1 MRTIFHIDVNSAY
14 LSWEAVRRR
23 REAEMHPEDASAE
36 PDLREIPS
44 IIGGDPA
51 RRTSIVLAKSVPAK
65 KYGIVTGEPVSAA
78 IRKCPGLVIAPS
90 DFALYSEMSH
100 AFKAILREYTPV
112 VESFSIDECFLDMTG
127 MGRMYP
133 DPVKAAHEIKDRIKG
148 ELGFTV
154 NVGISS
160 NKLLAKM
167 ASDFE
172 KPDKVHT
179 LFPEEIEGKM
189 WPLPVG
195 ELFLCGKASAEKL
208 TRLHIDTIGD
218 LANSDLVSVQA
229 ILGNKMG
236 AQLWHY
242 ANGIDDAPVTAEAE
256 APKGYSNEITFD
268 DNITTWEQGEKVLL
282 HLADNVSARIR
293 RDGVKASCIAI
304 TIRGN
309 DMKKHSHQRMLDIP
323 TDSTSKTYETARELF
338 RQLWDGHTGLRLI
351 GLGMTQL
358 DRDGQQQMSLF
369 DLLDSD
375 ANGGQANGDRTR
387 SGQSKDERDHKA
399 DAAVDALRE
408 KFGADII
415 KRGGMLGSDI
425 KVRKR

>member
-14 LSWEAVRRR
+14 LSWEAVRRIR
-23 REAEMHPEDASAE
+23 DAERDSLAAHAAE

-44 IIGGDPA
+44 IIGGDPS

-100 AFKAILREYTPV
+100 AFKAILREYSPV
-112 VESFSIDECFLDMTG
+112 VESFSVDECFLDMTG
-127 MGRMYP
+127 MGRMFP
-133 DPVKAAHEIKDRIKG
+133 DPVKAAHMIKDRIKG

-179 LFPEEIEGKM
+179 LFPEEIEAKM

-195 ELFLCGKASAEKL
+195 ELFLCGKSSADKL
-208 TRLHIDTIGD
+208 TRLHIDTIGA
-218 LANSDLVSVQA
+218 LAKADQASVRA
-229 ILGNKMG
+229 ILGNKAG
-236 AQLWHY
+236 IQLWNF
-242 ANGIDDAPVTAEAE
+242 ANGIDDTPVTAEAE

-268 DNITTWEQGEKVLL
+268 DNITTWEMGEKVLL
-282 HLADNVSARIR
+282 HLADNVAARVR
-293 RDGVKASCIAI
+293 RDGVKASCISVI
-304 TIRGN
+304 IRGN
-309 DMKKHSHQRMLDIP
+309 DMKKHSHQRMLDAP
-323 TDSTSKTYETARELF
+323 TDSTSRTYEVAKELY
-338 RQLWDGHTGLRLI
+338 RQLWDGRTGLRLI
-351 GLGMTQL
+351 GLAMTQI
-358 DRDGQQQMSLF
+358 DRDGEQQLSLF
-369 DLLDSD
+369 DAL
-375 ANGGQANGDRTR
+375 G
-387 SGQSKDERDHKA
+387 SGSTAEEDERDHKA
-399 DAAVDALRE
+399 DEAVDALRE
-408 KFGADII
+408 KFGDDII
-415 KRGGMLGSDI
+415 KRGGMLGSNI
-425 KVRKR
+425 RPRKRK

>member
-1 MRTIFHIDVNSAY
+1 MRIIFHIDVNSAY
-14 LSWEAVRRR
+14 LSWEATRRR
-23 REAEMHPEDASAE
+23 RDAAGSGRLSE
-36 PDLREIPS
+36 PDLRDIPS
-44 IIGGDPA
+44 IIGGDPN

-78 IRKCPGLVIAPS
+78 LRKCPDLVIAPS
-90 DFALYSEMSH
+90 DFRLYSEMSH

-112 VESFSIDECFLDMTG
+112 VEEFSIDECFLDMTG
-127 MGRMYP
+127 MERLYP
-133 DPVKAAHEIKDRIKG
+133 DPVKAAYEIKDRIKR

-154 NVGISS
+154 NIGISS

-179 LFPEEIEGKM
+179 LFPDEIEQKM

-208 TRLHIDTIGD
+208 SRLHINTIGD
-218 LANSDLVSVQA
+218 LARSEETTIRT
-229 ILGNKMG
+229 ILGNKAGSQM
-236 AQLWHY
+236 WRF
-242 ANGIDDAPVTAEAE
+242 ANGIDDSPVASESE

-282 HLADNVSARIR
+282 HLADNVSARLR
-293 RDGVKASCIAI
+293 RDDVKAFCISV

-309 DMKKHSHQRMLDIP
+309 DMKKHSHQRMLDAA
-323 TDSTSKTYETARELF
+323 TDGTSKTYEVAKELF
-338 RQLWDGHTGLRLI
+338 RQLWDGHMNLRLI
-351 GLGMTQL
+351 GLAMTQL
-358 DRDGQQQMSLF
+358 DRDGEQQMSLF
-369 DLLDSD
+369 EEPV
-375 ANGGQANGDRTR
+375 NEKEQGTDRI
-387 SGQSKDERDHKA
+387 
-399 DAAVDALRE
+399 VDALRE
-408 KFGADII
+408 KFGNDII
-415 KRGGMLGSDI
+415 KRGGMIGSDI

>member
-14 LSWEAVRRR
+14 LSWEATRRKRDAER
-23 REAEMHPEDASAE
+23 RCDLQNTAGGQPAE
-36 PDLREIPS
+36 PDLRDIPS
-44 IIGGDPA
+44 IIGGDPT

-78 IRKCPGLVIAPS
+78 LRKCPGLVIAS
-90 DFALYSEMSH
+90 ADFSLYSEMSH

-112 VESFSIDECFLDMTG
+112 MEEFSIDECFLDMTG
-127 MGRMYP
+127 MELVYP
-133 DPVKAAHEIKDRIKG
+133 DFVATAHEIKDRIRQ

-179 LFPEEIEGKM
+179 LFPEEIESKM

-195 ELFLCGKASAEKL
+195 ELFLCGKSSADKL
-208 TRLHIDTIGD
+208 SRLHIDTIGA
-218 LANSDLVSVQA
+218 LAKSDMTSIRA
-229 ILGNKMG
+229 ILGNKAG
-236 AQLWHY
+236 TQLWNF
-242 ANGIDDAPVTAEAE
+242 ANGIDDSPVTAEPD

-268 DNITTWEQGEKVLL
+268 DNIISWEQGNRVLL
-282 HLADNVSARIR
+282 HLADNVAARVR
-293 RDGVKASCIAI
+293 RDGVKASCISV

-309 DMKKHSHQRMLDIP
+309 DMKKHSHQRMLDAP
-323 TDSTSKTYETARELF
+323 TDGTTKTYETAKELF
-338 RQLWDGHTGLRLI
+338 GQLWDGHTNLRLI
-351 GLGMTQL
+351 GLAMTQI
-358 DRDGQQQMSLF
+358 DRDSQQQMSLF
-369 DLLDSD
+369 GE
-375 ANGGQANGDRTR
+375 AV
-387 SGQSKDERDHKA
+387 DEREEKA
-399 DAAVDALRE
+399 DKAVDALRE
-408 KFGADII
+408 KFGNDII
-415 KRGGMLGSDI
+415 KRGGMLGSNI

>member
-23 REAEMHPEDASAE
+23 SE
-36 PDLREIPS
+36 PDLRDIPS
-44 IIGGDPA
+44 IIGGDPS

-78 IRKCPGLVIAPS
+78 LRKCPGLVIAPS

-100 AFKAILREYTPV
+100 AFKEILREYTPV

-133 DPVKAAHEIKDRIKG
+133 DPVAAAHEIKDRIKG
-148 ELGFTV
+148 KLGFTV

-179 LFPEEIEGKM
+179 LFPEEIEEKM

-195 ELFLCGKASAEKL
+195 ELFLCGKASADKL
-208 TRLHIDTIGD
+208 TRLHIDTIGALAQSD
-218 LANSDLVSVQA
+218 LASVKA
-229 ILGNKMG
+229 ILGNKAG
-236 AQLWHY
+236 EQLWRF
-242 ANGIDDAPVTAEAE
+242 ANGIDDSPVTAEAE

-268 DNITTWEQGEKVLL
+268 DNITTWEQGEKVIL
-282 HLADNVSARIR
+282 HLADNVSARVR
-293 RDGVKASCIAI
+293 RDGVKASCISV

-309 DMKKHSHQRMLDIP
+309 DMKKHSHQRMLDAP
-323 TDSTSKTYETARELF
+323 TDSTSKTYETGRELF
-338 RQLWDGHTGLRLI
+338 RQLWDGRTGLRLI
-351 GLGMTQL
+351 GLGMTQI
-358 DRDGQQQMSLF
+358 DRDGQMQMSLF
-369 DLLDSD
+369 DALEGGL
-375 ANGGQANGDRTR
+375 AGGTNGGQQAVERAR
-387 SGQSKDERDHKA
+387 DERDHKA

-415 KRGGMLGSDI
+415 KRGGMLNSDI

>member
-23 REAEMHPEDASAE
+23 RDAEIAGTCGAE
-36 PDLREIPS
+36 PDLRDIPS

-51 RRTSIVLAKSVPAK
+51 KRTSIVLAKSVPAK

-78 IRKCPGLVIAPS
+78 LRKCPGLVVAPS
-90 DFALYSEMSH
+90 DFTLYSEMSH

-112 VESFSIDECFLDMTG
+112 VEEFSIDECFLDMTG
-127 MGRMYP
+127 MSRMYP

-154 NVGISS
+154 NIGISS

-179 LFPEEIEGKM
+179 LFPEEIETKM

-195 ELFLCGKASAEKL
+195 ELFLCGKSSVDKL
-208 TRLHIDTIGD
+208 MRLHIETIGA
-218 LANSDLVSVQA
+218 LARADRDSIRA
-229 ILGNKMG
+229 ILGNKAG
-236 AQLWHY
+236 SLLWNY
-242 ANGIDDAPVTAEAE
+242 ANGIDDSPVVAEAE

-268 DNITTWEQGEKVLL
+268 DNITSWEQGEKVLL
-282 HLADNVSARIR
+282 HLADTVAARIR
-293 RDGVKASCIAI
+293 RDGVKASCISV

-309 DMKKHSHQRMLDIP
+309 DMKKHSHQRMLDAP
-323 TDSTSKTYETARELF
+323 TDGTSRTYETAKELF
-338 RQLWDGHTGLRLI
+338 RELWDGHTNLRLM
-351 GLGMTQL
+351 GLAMTQL
-358 DRDGQQQMSLF
+358 DRDGQQQVSLF
-369 DLLDSD
+369 
-375 ANGGQANGDRTR
+375 GDE
-387 SGQSKDERDHKA
+387 KEDERERNA
-399 DAAVDALRE
+399 DRAVDALRE
-408 KFGADII
+408 KFGNDII
-415 KRGGMLGSDI
+415 KRGGMLGSNI
-425 KVRKR
+425 RTRKR

>member
-1 MRTIFHIDVNSAY
+1 MTGIGKELMQFKITMRTIFHIDVNSAY
-14 LSWEAVRRR
+14 LSWEAVRRKR
-23 REAEMHPEDASAE
+23 DAEAAGAHGAG
-36 PDLREIPS
+36 PDLRDIPS
-44 IIGGDPA
+44 IIGGDPG

-78 IRKCPGLVIAPS
+78 LRKCPHLVIAPS
-90 DFALYSEMSH
+90 DFALYSEMSR

-133 DPVKAAHEIKDRIKG
+133 DPVRTAHEIKDRIKR

-179 LFPEEIEGKM
+179 LFPEEIEVKM

-195 ELFLCGKASAEKL
+195 ELFLCGKSSADKL
-208 TRLHIDTIGD
+208 TRLHIDTIGALAKAD
-218 LANSDLVSVQA
+218 LTSVKA
-229 ILGNKMG
+229 ILGNKAG
-236 AQLWHY
+236 TQLWNF
-242 ANGIDDAPVTAEAE
+242 ANGIDDSPVTAEAD

-268 DNITTWEQGEKVLL
+268 DNITSWEQGERVLL

-293 RDGVKASCIAI
+293 RDKVKAACISVI
-304 TIRGN
+304 IRGN
-309 DMKKHSHQRMLDIP
+309 DMKKHSHQRMLETP
-323 TDSTSKTYETARELF
+323 TDSTSRTYDTAKELF

-351 GLGMTQL
+351 GLAMTQL
-358 DRDGQQQMSLF
+358 DRDGQEQLSL
-369 DLLDSD
+369 LS
-375 ANGGQANGDRTR
+375 
-387 SGQSKDERDHKA
+387 SPEEDERDHKA

-408 KFGADII
+408 KFGSDII

>member
-14 LSWEAVRRR
+14 LSWEATRRR
-23 REAEMHPEDASAE
+23 REAEQRRPDQAHGG

-44 IIGGDPA
+44 IIGGDPS

-78 IRKCPGLVIAPS
+78 LRKCPGLVIAPA

-100 AFKAILREYTPV
+100 AFKAILRESTPV
-112 VESFSIDECFLDMTG
+112 VEEFSIDECFLDMTG
-127 MGRMYP
+127 MQRMYP
-133 DPVKAAHEIKDRIKG
+133 DPVRAAHQIKDRIKR

-179 LFPEEIEGKM
+179 LFPEEIEEKM

-195 ELFLCGKASAEKL
+195 DLFLCGKASADKL
-208 TRLHIDTIGD
+208 ARLHIDTIGA
-218 LANSDLVSVQA
+218 LAKSDEPSIRA
-229 ILGNKMG
+229 ILGNKAGSM
-236 AQLWHY
+236 LWNY
-242 ANGIDDAPVTAEAE
+242 ANGIDDSPVIAEPE

-268 DNITTWEQGEKVLL
+268 DNITSWEDGDRVLL
-282 HLADNVSARIR
+282 HLADNVAARLR
-293 RDGVKASCIAI
+293 RDGVKASCISV

-309 DMKKHSHQRMLDIP
+309 DMKKHSHQRMLDAP
-323 TDSTSKTYETARELF
+323 TDGTSKTYETAKELF
-338 RQLWDGHTGLRLI
+338 RQLWDGHTNLRLI
-351 GLGMTQL
+351 GLAMTQL
-358 DRDGQQQMSLF
+358 DRDGQQQMTLF
-369 DLLDSD
+369 GEEV
-375 ANGGQANGDRTR
+375 NE
-387 SGQSKDERDHKA
+387 KDQKA
-399 DAAVDALRE
+399 DKAVDALRE
-408 KFGADII
+408 KFGDDII
-415 KRGGMLGSDI
+415 KRGGMLGSEI

>member
-14 LSWEAVRRR
+14 LSWEATRRKRDAER
-23 REAEMHPEDASAE
+23 RGDLQNTAGGQPAE
-36 PDLREIPS
+36 PDLRDIPS
-44 IIGGDPA
+44 IIGGDPT

-78 IRKCPGLVIAPS
+78 LRKCPGLVIAS
-90 DFALYSEMSH
+90 ADFSLYSEMSH

-112 VESFSIDECFLDMTG
+112 MEEFSIDECFLDMTG
-127 MGRMYP
+127 MELVYP
-133 DPVKAAHEIKDRIKG
+133 DFVATAHEIKDRIRQ

-179 LFPEEIEGKM
+179 LFPEEIESKM

-195 ELFLCGKASAEKL
+195 ELFLCGKSSADKL
-208 TRLHIDTIGD
+208 SRLHIDTIGA
-218 LANSDLVSVQA
+218 LAKSDMTSIRA
-229 ILGNKMG
+229 ILGNKAG
-236 AQLWHY
+236 TQLWNF
-242 ANGIDDAPVTAEAE
+242 ANGIDDSPVTAEPD

-268 DNITTWEQGEKVLL
+268 DNIISWEQGNRVLL
-282 HLADNVSARIR
+282 HLADNVAARVR
-293 RDGVKASCIAI
+293 RDGVKASCISV

-309 DMKKHSHQRMLDIP
+309 DMKKHSHQRMLDAP
-323 TDSTSKTYETARELF
+323 TDGTTKTYETAKELF
-338 RQLWDGHTGLRLI
+338 GQLWDGHTNLRLI
-351 GLGMTQL
+351 GLAMTQI
-358 DRDGQQQMSLF
+358 DRDSQQQMSLF
-369 DLLDSD
+369 GE
-375 ANGGQANGDRTR
+375 AV
-387 SGQSKDERDHKA
+387 DEREEKA
-399 DAAVDALRE
+399 DKAVDALRE
-408 KFGADII
+408 KFGNDII
-415 KRGGMLGSDI
+415 KRGGMLGSNI

>member
-23 REAEMHPEDASAE
+23 REAEQYPHSAAD
-36 PDLREIPS
+36 PDLRDIPS
-44 IIGGDPA
+44 IIGGDPS

-78 IRKCPGLVIAPS
+78 LRKCPGLVIAPS

-100 AFKAILREYTPV
+100 AFKEILREYTPV

-133 DPVKAAHEIKDRIKG
+133 DPVAAAHEIKDRIKS

-172 KPDKVHT
+172 EPDKVHT
-179 LFPEEIEGKM
+179 LFPEEIESKM
-189 WPLPVG
+189 WPLHVG
-195 ELFLCGKASAEKL
+195 ELFLCGKASADKL

-218 LANSDLVSVQA
+218 LAQSDLASVKA
-229 ILGNKMG
+229 ILGNKAG
-236 AQLWHY
+236 EQLWRF
-242 ANGIDDAPVTAEAE
+242 ANGIDDSPVTAEAE

-268 DNITTWEQGEKVLL
+268 DNITSWEQGEKVLL
-282 HLADNVSARIR
+282 HLADNVAARVR
-293 RDGVKASCIAI
+293 RDGVKASCISV

-309 DMKKHSHQRMLDIP
+309 DMKKHSHQRMLDAP
-323 TDSTSKTYETARELF
+323 TDGTSRTYETAKELF
-338 RQLWDGHTGLRLI
+338 RQLWDGRTNLRLI
-351 GLGMTQL
+351 GLAMTQI

-369 DLLDSD
+369 DIM
-375 ANGGQANGDRTR
+375 
-387 SGQSKDERDHKA
+387 SGEAEDERDHRA

-408 KFGADII
+408 KFGDDII
-415 KRGGMLGSDI
+415 KRGGMLGSNI
-425 KVRKR
+425 KPRKR

>member
-23 REAEMHPEDASAE
+23 RDAEIHPQEAAGE

-44 IIGGDPA
+44 IIGGDPS

-78 IRKCPGLVIAPS
+78 LRKCPGLVIAPS

-100 AFKAILREYTPV
+100 AFKAILREYSPV

-133 DPVKAAHEIKDRIKG
+133 DPVAAAYEIKDRIRT

-179 LFPEEIEGKM
+179 LFPEEIEEKM

-195 ELFLCGKASAEKL
+195 ELFLCGKASADKL
-208 TRLHIDTIGD
+208 TRLHIDTIGGLAKSD
-218 LANSDLVSVQA
+218 LASVKA

-236 AQLWHY
+236 EQLWRF
-242 ANGIDDAPVTAEAE
+242 ANGIDDSPVTAEAE

-293 RDGVKASCIAI
+293 RDGVKASCISI

-309 DMKKHSHQRMLDIP
+309 DMKKHSHQRMLDAP
-323 TDSTSKTYETARELF
+323 TDSTSKTYETARDLF
-338 RQLWDGHTGLRLI
+338 RQLWDGRTNLRLI
-351 GLGMTQL
+351 GLAMTQL
-358 DRDGQQQMSLF
+358 DREGQRQMSLF
-369 DLLDSD
+369 DMLQEGTKGEQTS
-375 ANGGQANGDRTR
+375 
-387 SGQSKDERDHKA
+387 DERDHKA

-415 KRGGMLGSDI
+415 KRGGMLNSDI

>member
-14 LSWEAVRRR
+14 LSWEATRRKRDAER
-23 REAEMHPEDASAE
+23 RGDLQNTAGGQPAE
-36 PDLREIPS
+36 PDLRDIPS
-44 IIGGDPA
+44 IIGGDPT

-78 IRKCPGLVIAPS
+78 LRKCPGLVIAS
-90 DFALYSEMSH
+90 ADFSLYSEMSH

-112 VESFSIDECFLDMTG
+112 MEEFSIDECFLDMTG
-127 MGRMYP
+127 MELVYP
-133 DPVKAAHEIKDRIKG
+133 DFVATAHEIKDRIRQ

-179 LFPEEIEGKM
+179 LFPEEIESKM

-195 ELFLCGKASAEKL
+195 ELFLCGKSSADKL
-208 TRLHIDTIGD
+208 SRLHFDTIGA
-218 LANSDLVSVQA
+218 LAKSDMTSIRA
-229 ILGNKMG
+229 ILGNKAG
-236 AQLWHY
+236 TQLWNF
-242 ANGIDDAPVTAEAE
+242 ANGIDDSPVTAEPD

-268 DNITTWEQGEKVLL
+268 DNIISWEQGNRVLL
-282 HLADNVSARIR
+282 HLADNVAARVR
-293 RDGVKASCIAI
+293 RDGVKASCISV

-309 DMKKHSHQRMLDIP
+309 DMKKHSHQRMLDAP
-323 TDSTSKTYETARELF
+323 TDGTTKTYETAKELF
-338 RQLWDGHTGLRLI
+338 GQLWDGHTNLRLI
-351 GLGMTQL
+351 GLAMTQI
-358 DRDGQQQMSLF
+358 DRDSQQQMSLF
-369 DLLDSD
+369 GE
-375 ANGGQANGDRTR
+375 AV
-387 SGQSKDERDHKA
+387 DEREEKA
-399 DAAVDALRE
+399 DKAVDALRE
-408 KFGADII
+408 KFGNDII
-415 KRGGMLGSDI
+415 KRGGMLGSNI

>member
-1 MRTIFHIDVNSAY
+1 MRTIFHIDVNSAF

-23 REAEMHPEDASAE
+23 RDAEARGAWDAATGTWTANESE
-36 PDLREIPS
+36 PDLRDIPS
-44 IIGGDPA
+44 IIGGDPS

-78 IRKCPGLVIAPS
+78 IRKCPGLIIAPS
-90 DFALYSEMSH
+90 DFTLYSEMSH
-100 AFKAILREYTPV
+100 AFKQILREYSPV

-127 MGRMYP
+127 MQRMFP
-133 DPVKAAHEIKDRIKG
+133 DPVKAAHEIKDRIKS

-179 LFPEEIEGKM
+179 LFPEEIEAKM

-195 ELFLCGKASAEKL
+195 ELFLCGKASADKL
-208 TRLHIDTIGD
+208 TKLHIDTIGD
-218 LANSDLVSVQA
+218 LAKSDQLSIRA

-236 AQLWHY
+236 IQLWNF
-242 ANGIDDAPVTAEAE
+242 ANGIDDSPVTAEAE

-282 HLADNVSARIR
+282 HLADNVSARVR
-293 RDGVKASCIAI
+293 RDGVKASCISI

-309 DMKKHSHQRMLDIP
+309 DMKKHSHQRMLEAP
-323 TDSTSKTYETARELF
+323 TDGTTKTYEVARELF
-338 RQLWDGHTGLRLI
+338 RQLWDGHTNLRLI
-351 GLGMTQL
+351 GLAMTQL

-369 DLLDSD
+369 GESE
-375 ANGGQANGDRTR
+375 
-387 SGQSKDERDHKA
+387 KEDEREHNA
-399 DAAVDALRE
+399 DKAVDALRE
-408 KFGADII
+408 KFGSDII